1 MLDNSAS
8 ETQSPYTKWTIAGD
22 LTIYRSGWLGSHEIQ
37 VGAFLQPR
45 MRRRDSIVYTNGGFA
60 LEEVVLRDASNAAAG
75 TTPFHRRFYEADQA
89 VLAEGRFSDNAV
101 FLQDTWRPS
110 SRLTLNLGVRVD
122 QIARID
128 DLFQIELQRSIEVGP
143 RVGLTYLLTS
153 DQRNAVRVSFMRLH
167 DPPSINQLSASGAGT
182 QGSGAQ
188 TVGYK
193 DLYDMNLDGAF
204 ELELATPA
212 ATAVNPT
219 RVMSDDYHQPY
230 VEEWAAGYRRQLAG
244 QVTVDVGVMHR
255 EFRDRTALV
264 EQNALYE
271 GNRFLGFR
279 NEDQNDIFLVTNNRW
294 NWPVYNALEIVATKR
309 TSRINVLGSYT
320 RVWSHLAGTWQTN
333 DPASFI
339 QPASFPFDRGLPSN
353 DNRFATLNNAY
364 GPPPAASP
372 WSGPEWTD
380 HVVNISGVYLGGG
393 ASSLLRTI
401 RS

>member
-1 MLDNSAS
+1 MDDCRRS
-8 ETQSPYTKWTIAGD
+8 GD
-22 LTIYRSGWLGSHEIQ
+22 LSQWLAGSHEIQ

-45 MRRRDSIVYTNGGFA
+45 MRRRVWIVYTNGGFA

-75 TTPFHRRFYEADQA
+75 TTPFHRRFYEADHA

-122 QIARID
+122 RIVRTD
-128 DLFQIELQRSIEVGP
+128 DLFQIELQRSVKIEP

-193 DLYDMNLDGAF
+193 DLSDINLDGAF

-244 QVTVDVGVMHR
+244 QITVDVGVMHR

-264 EQNALYE
+264 EQNACTR
-271 GNRFLGFR
+271 GIGSCGFR
-279 NEDQNDIFLVTNNRW
+279 NEDRIDIFLVTNNRW

-320 RVWSHLAGTWQTN
+320 RVWSHLAGTWQPN

-339 QPASFPFDRGLPSN
+339 QPASFPFDRGLPGN

-364 GPPPAASP
+364 GPPPAAARGLVL
-372 WSGPEWTD
+372 SGRITW
-380 HVVNISGVYLGGG
+380 
-393 ASSLLRTI
+393 
-401 RS
+401 